1 LKNWDE
7 ILGMA
12 REFMQSRVILSAVE
26 LDLFTVIGEEE
37 LNAKEITSRTNLDLR
52 AVEILL
58 DALAA
63 MELLHKK
70 DEHYSNTPVTAK
82 FLNAASPENAIGQL
96 QHTANL
102 WKSWSQLTQIVQTG
116 KLPPHERDEASGR
129 SFILAMY
136 HNAVETSKLL
146 AQAIDLTGIHRML
159 DMGGGPGA
167 YAMAFCDKSH
177 GLRAAIYDLPYAL
190 EVAKEMVAHRG
201 LSDRIDLI
209 PGDFLQDPVPN
220 SFDLVLVS
228 HVLHSYGEK
237 DCRTI
242 LEKAVGALNPG
253 GKLIVHDFLMEPNR
267 IYPPWAAIFSI
278 NMLVNTPE
286 GRSYT
291 ADEILGWMT
300 EAGVNSIQKIQ
311 LTSGSSALIGQL

>member
-1 LKNWDE
+1 
-7 ILGMA
+7 
-12 REFMQSRVILSAVE
+12 MQSRVILSAVE

-37 LNAKEITSRTNLDLR
+37 LNAREIASRTDLDLR
-52 AVEILL
+52 AVPILI
-58 DALAA
+58 DALVAIG
-63 MELLHKK
+63 LLQKK
-70 DEHYSNTPVTAK
+70 NEHYSNTSVTAR
-82 FLNAASPENAIGQL
+82 FLNAASPDNAIGQL
-96 QHTANL
+96 LHWANL
-102 WKSWSQLTQIVQTG
+102 WKSWSQLTQVVQTG
-116 KLPPHERDEASGR
+116 KPSPQERDEASGR

-136 HNAVETSKLL
+136 HNGLETSKLL
-146 AQAIDLTGIHRML
+146 AQAIDLTGIQRML

-167 YAMAFCDKSH
+167 YAMAFCEKRPDLKAS
-177 GLRAAIYDLPYAL
+177 IYDLPYAL
-190 EVAKEMVAHRG
+190 EIAKELVASRG

-253 GKLIVHDFLMEPNR
+253 GKLIVHDFLMETNR